1 MISYEKKTV
10 KRLIRKSEKSVQSD
24 KKLFPPL
31 SGLFSVETQYRPS
44 RRQTEQYRDET
55 RM

>member
-10 KRLIRKSEKSVQSD
+10 RRLIRKSEKSVQSG
-24 KKLFPPL
+24 KKPVPPL
-31 SGLFSVETQYRPS
+31 SGLFSVETQFRPS
-44 RRQTEQYRDET
+44 RRQTEPYRDET